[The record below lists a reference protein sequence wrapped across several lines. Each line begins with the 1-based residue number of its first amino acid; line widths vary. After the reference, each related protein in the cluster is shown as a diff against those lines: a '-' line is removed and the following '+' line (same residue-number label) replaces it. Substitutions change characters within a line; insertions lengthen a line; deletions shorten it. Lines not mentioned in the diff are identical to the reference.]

1 MMEMTIKI
9 TGLEGLEAALNRLAD
24 AVSGAKTAGAA
35 SAPVSMQPA
44 PVGAGM
50 VPPQYQSVPQTPATP
65 VIPIQPTMQQ
75 YQPPQTQPAA
85 PQAPTM
91 PMVPTSHVAQAYT
104 QSQMAVALTSLVD
117 AGKLLAVQAILQ
129 QFGITS
135 LMEISPDRYPELA
148 VRLREAGAA
157 I

>member
-35 SAPVSMQPA
+35 SAPASMRPA

-50 VPPQYQSVPQTPATP
+50 VPPQYQSVSQAPAASVVPQQPP
-65 VIPIQPTMQQ
+65 VQQ
-75 YQPPQTQPAA
+75 YQTPMTQPAA
-85 PQAPTM
+85 PQVPPM
-91 PMVPTSHVAQAYT
+91 SMVPTSHVAQAYT
-104 QSQMAVALTSLVD
+104 QEQMAIAMTSLVD
-117 AGKLLAVQAILQ
+117 AGKLPAVQAILQ
-129 QFGITS
+129 QFGVTS